1 MMRVSRGAVLV
12 GALLLPSL
20 PGCSPT
26 CHMEPTY
33 EDKCP
38 VVREQKLLELHTAS
52 QTVRLEKIFW
62 GDSVVEFMHDSRLYG
77 LDFVD
82 VAQSGQ
88 NVFCAKGEM
97 DYVIAMEPETVLI
110 YIGGNDA
117 DGQSWY
123 GPQEAASHYAEILD
137 RFLENRITPIVHLVH
152 EASTSRNREYVQTFN
167 RLVAEAARERSL
179 SVVPDLKALS
189 FDESRDLRRRA
200 PETRRLLAVGE
211 AHQAGI
217 ALALRT

>member
-1 MMRVSRGAVLV
+1 
-12 GALLLPSL
+12 
-20 PGCSPT
+20 
-26 CHMEPTY
+26 
-33 EDKCP
+33 
-38 VVREQKLLELHTAS
+38 
-52 QTVRLEKIFW
+52 
-62 GDSVVEFMHDSRLYG
+62 
-77 LDFVD
+77 
-82 VAQSGQ
+82 
-88 NVFCAKGEM
+88 M

-189 FDESRDLRRRA
+189 FDESREVV
-200 PETRRLLAVGE
+200 ETLNSPLTYDGE
-211 AHQAGI
+211 HLKPGGYVLWAEHIKQA
-217 ALALRT
+217 LH